1 MLRWSVRFLAVAAIF
16 AAASMS
22 ASSAFAQRGGGGPGG
37 FGGGPGGFGGG
48 AGGLINLLQNE
59 VRKEI
64 EFLPEQ
70 QEKVEALQRA
80 QREQLRN
87 QFQGFRD
94 LSEEERRER
103 FQNLRTEMEERNK
116 KLEADLKDILLP
128 QQYTRLNQIA
138 LQQRIQRVGTVN
150 ALTSEEL
157 GLNVSAEQKAK
168 LEELSKEAEKEL
180 QDKIAKARAEAVEKI
195 LSGLTPEQR
204 AAAKEKLGAEFRM
217 TQPRFGQFG
226 QGGQGPGQGGRG
238 QGGRGQGGRG
248 QGGQGGGENRG
259 I

>member
-1 MLRWSVRFLAVAAIF
+1 MLRWSVRFLTLAAIF

-37 FGGGPGGFGGG
+37 FGGGFGGPGGGGG
-48 AGGLINLLQNE
+48 AFGVIGLLQNEE

-64 EFLPEQ
+64 DFLPEQ
-70 QEKVEALQRA
+70 QEKIEALQRT
-80 QREQLRN
+80 QREEMRN
-87 QFQGFRD
+87 QFQGLRD
-94 LSEEERRER
+94 LSEDERRER

-116 KLEADLKDILLP
+116 KLDTEIKDILLP

-138 LQQRIQRVGTVN
+138 LQQRIQRAGTVN
-150 ALTSEEL
+150 ALASEEL
-157 GLNVSAEQKAK
+157 GLGISEDQKAK
-168 LEELSKEAEKEL
+168 LEEISKEAEKEL

-204 AAAKEKLGAEFRM
+204 SKAKEKLGSEFRM
-217 TQPRFGQFG
+217 TQPRFGQPG
-226 QGGQGPGQGGRG
+226 QGGPGQGGRG
-238 QGGRGQGGRG
+238 QGGRGQGQR
-248 QGGQGGGENRG
+248 GGGDRG

>member
-1 MLRWSVRFLAVAAIF
+1 MLRLSVRFLTLAAVF

-37 FGGGPGGFGGG
+37 FGGPGGGGG
-48 AGGLINLLQNE
+48 AFGMIGLLQNE
-59 VRKEI
+59 DVRKEI
-64 EFLPEQ
+64 DFLPEQ
-70 QEKVEALQRA
+70 QEKIEALQRA
-80 QREQLRN
+80 QREEMRN

-94 LSEEERRER
+94 LSEDERRER
-103 FQNLRTEMEERNK
+103 FQNLRTEMEERSK
-116 KLEADLKDILLP
+116 KLDADIKDILLP

-138 LQQRIQRVGTVN
+138 LQQRIQRAGTVN

-157 GLNVSAEQKAK
+157 GLGITDEQKAK

-195 LSGLTPEQR
+195 LAGLTPEQR
-204 AAAKEKLGAEFRM
+204 SKAKEKLGSEFRM
-217 TQPRFGQFG
+217 TQPRFGQPG
-226 QGGQGPGQGGRG
+226 QVPGQGGRG
-238 QGGRGQGGRG
+238 QGGRGQGQR
-248 QGGQGGGENRG
+248 GGGDRG

>member
-1 MLRWSVRFLAVAAIF
+1 MLRWSVRFLTLAAVF

-37 FGGGPGGFGGG
+37 FGGGFGGPGGGGG
-48 AGGLINLLQNE
+48 IIGLLQNE
-59 VRKEI
+59 DVRKEI
-64 EFLPEQ
+64 DFLPEQ

-80 QREQLRN
+80 QREEMRN

-94 LSEEERRER
+94 LSEDERRER

-116 KLEADLKDILLP
+116 KLDADLKEILLP

-138 LQQRIQRVGTVN
+138 LQQRIQRAGTVN

-157 GLNVSAEQKAK
+157 GLNVTDEQKAK

-195 LSGLTPEQR
+195 LGGLTPEQR
-204 AAAKEKLGAEFRM
+204 SKAKEKLGAEFRM
-217 TQPRFGQFG
+217 TQPRFGQP
-226 QGGQGPGQGGRG
+226 GQGPGQGGRG
-238 QGGRGQGGRG
+238 QGGRGQGQG
-248 QGGQGGGENRG
+248 QRGGGDRG